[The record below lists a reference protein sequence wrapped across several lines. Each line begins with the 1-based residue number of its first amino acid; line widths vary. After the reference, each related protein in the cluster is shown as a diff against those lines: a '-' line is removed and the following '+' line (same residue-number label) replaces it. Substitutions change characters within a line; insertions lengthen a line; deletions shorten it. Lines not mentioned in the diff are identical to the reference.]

1 MDYVDK
7 ESWHIIFLLPKITLS
22 HTCVYICTCVCV
34 HVTVC
39 MYGCDQ
45 KTTLDVC
52 LSGLRALVISP
63 LSVSHLSIGAQIH
76 IIGIQLCLAS
86 GDLNSKVL
94 VHSWLLVLTSP
105 YSSWDS
111 FLNFYLSKV
120 LYLRYSIC
128 GYKLIFIIT
137 IVNNIYLISYSHKT
151 SFPTFYFLTSSQH
164 LEAKYMEKF
173 YFYF

>member
-1 MDYVDK
+1 M
-7 ESWHIIFLLPKITLS
+7 
-22 HTCVYICTCVCV
+22 CVYMHMCQCACHCVY
-34 HVTVC
+34 VC
-39 MYGCDQ
+39 MWSEDNLG
-45 KTTLDVC
+45 C
-52 LSGLRALVISP
+52 LSFWPESSCDSRF
-63 LSVSHLSIGAQIH
+63 SVSHLSIGAQIH

-86 GDLNSKVL
+86 RDLNSKVL